1 MKSSLTC
8 FLVLFFVFFLIV
20 EQVEA
25 SKLVIDPPTGTYSVG
40 QQFQSKIF
48 LDTQGTNTAGVDVLL
63 KYDPELIKITNVQN
77 GNIYNKYVGQK
88 IDNDIGSF
96 GLSGIVALD
105 DESGFSGSGTFAI
118 VVFEGIKP
126 GTASVDF
133 DFSPGVSSDSN
144 VAAMSSV
151 DDSLSST
158 TGAKYNI
165 VAQTGDR
172 ITDSTPSALP
182 KSGVIEDTIM
192 LLGTG
197 IGVIVLGILLLL

>member
-25 SKLVIDPPTGTYSVG
+25 AKLVIDPPTGTYSVG
-40 QQFQSKIF
+40 QQFQSKIS
-48 LDTQGTNTAGVDVLL
+48 LDTQGANTAGVDVLL
-63 KYDPELIKITNVQN
+63 KYDPDIIKITNVQN
-77 GNIYNKYVGQK
+77 GNIYNKYIGQK
-88 IDNDIGSF
+88 IDNNIGSF

-105 DESGFSGSGTFAI
+105 DELGFAGSGTFAI

-126 GTASVDF
+126 GTAGVDF
-133 DFSPGVSSDSN
+133 DFSPGVRSDSN

-151 DDSLSST
+151 DDSLTSA

-165 VAQTGDR
+165 VKGGLTEA
-172 ITDSTPSALP
+172 SPAALP
-182 KSGVIEDTIM
+182 KSGAIGDT
-192 LLGTG
+192 LKL
-197 IGVIVLGILLLL
+197 IGSGLTLLLLSLLFLL